1 MDTDPIKDSIAR
13 IKPLADA
20 VVEAATALNAAI
32 KAAADQGLSVK
43 VDVLDQRSEVDEEPI
58 PLVRARISKRI
69 A

>member
-1 MDTDPIKDSIAR
+1 MQDDLHETIST

-32 KAAADQGLSVK
+32 RAASEHGLTVRM
-43 VDVLDQRSEVDEEPI
+43 DVLEEHGDFDEDPI